1 LAFIRRR
8 KKESPHPAN
17 FLPQLQHNTTHDIIT
32 TDETEM
38 PKRKFSDLNDRP
50 SGAVDIKLARLTA
63 KFENGVTALSR
74 ALKTARAFERQKL
87 GRREKTAKSENKP
100 EALARIEEEI
110 RVIKVGKCE
119 CDCGQQQRRKC
130 ERLTLT
136 LMLTDTTES

>member
-1 LAFIRRR
+1 
-8 KKESPHPAN
+8 
-17 FLPQLQHNTTHDIIT
+17 
-32 TDETEM
+32 M

-74 ALKTARAFERQKL
+74 ALKAARAFERQKL